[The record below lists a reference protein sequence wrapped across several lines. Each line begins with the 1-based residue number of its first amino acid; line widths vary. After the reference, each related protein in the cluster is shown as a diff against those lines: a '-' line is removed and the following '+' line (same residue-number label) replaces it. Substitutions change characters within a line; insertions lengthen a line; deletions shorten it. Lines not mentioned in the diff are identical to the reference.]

1 MFVSVWPFD
10 KKRRGRKVILGSLTS
25 IQRHRRRIA
34 SDMVQ
39 ICHSP
44 KHSCCWLLP
53 HAVIHHCP
61 QEMSLEMHPFLCEDL
76 SKSLQSILT
85 KLSLKCSHAV
95 AQTIYCSQFK
105 VFVLIDACYHW
116 KPFKEL
122 LISATS
128 TSAPFPRPNCKALCV
143 TTTSTTSA
151 HPLLL
156 GGDQGD
162 NVTLQK
168 SQPGVGPETQRS
180 HMSTHV
186 HTPF

>member
-1 MFVSVWPFD
+1 M
-10 KKRRGRKVILGSLTS
+10 TS

-44 KHSCCWLLP
+44 KHNCCWLLP
-53 HAVIHHCP
+53 RDVIHHCP
-61 QEMSLEMHPFLCEDL
+61 HEMSLDIHPFLCEDL

-116 KPFKEL
+116 KPLTEPLQPLHQLPSPGPTAEHCASQRLAPLAPTHCFSE
-122 LISATS
+122 AT
-128 TSAPFPRPNCKALCV
+128 RG
-143 TTTSTTSA
+143 TT
-151 HPLLL
+151 
-156 GGDQGD
+156 
-162 NVTLQK
+162 
-168 SQPGVGPETQRS
+168 
-180 HMSTHV
+180 
-186 HTPF
+186 